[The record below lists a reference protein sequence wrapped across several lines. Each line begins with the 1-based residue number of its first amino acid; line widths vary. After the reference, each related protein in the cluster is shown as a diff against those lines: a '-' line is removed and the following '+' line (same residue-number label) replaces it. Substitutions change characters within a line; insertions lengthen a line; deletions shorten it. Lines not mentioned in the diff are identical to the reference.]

1 VSTLPLSSQTSDIL
15 FSYPL
20 DGEFPVSSSQKI
32 YVGFSK
38 QVNQTVLGNH
48 IVFNEQVSSTPV
60 TYSLTS
66 TDGYLYTITPSA
78 NFDYAKLYNFEIE
91 QGLTS
96 TDGKYFKQVVQM
108 LFASYDKNPI
118 HGWNIAGKQ
127 LLLSGAEGK
136 LIDSIIF
143 RNPQPYDV
151 SVTALI
157 AV

>member
-1 VSTLPLSSQTSDIL
+1 V
-15 FSYPL
+15 
-20 DGEFPVSSSQKI
+20 
-32 YVGFSK
+32 
-38 QVNQTVLGNH
+38 
-48 IVFNEQVSSTPV
+48 
-60 TYSLTS
+60 
-66 TDGYLYTITPSA
+66 
-78 NFDYAKLYNFEIE
+78 

-96 TDGKYFKQVVQM
+96 TDGKYFKQVVEM